1 MNNLSKILFKTLSG
15 DNAKVTTTDICN
27 YYRSFGSA
35 GYHAATNIVINKLK
49 EIGINDVKIKKY
61 PLDGEYKKLN
71 QKMPYAW
78 EPYNASLSIVNPIQ
92 EEIVNLNSTPS
103 CLAWWSMPTING
115 GETRRLIDVGY
126 GENDNDYIGKQIK
139 DNFVFIKGTDIPD
152 GWRHAAIKSMEK
164 GAKGLITD
172 YLFYPTYPFRTRESV
187 PDAVQLLRLPN
198 QFGKYNS
205 WGCSIDYNSSIKLQ
219 NLLKLGDVY
228 INADIHCKLF
238 KGEGVNV
245 EATIPG
251 SKYPEECVM
260 FIAHTSAG
268 TRPGANCAAG
278 PALMLEIARSIN
290 ELIKNKIIPEPI
302 RSIKFLF
309 IAEGKGSNVYIDDNL
324 KKINNIKTI
333 FCFDSVG
340 HHQDK
345 LNSNLMFYKH
355 PDSSPS
361 FINDFFVDIIEKVPK
376 ETSWVFKNDNDIS
389 LIKFLTAPYTVWSDN
404 HTWAAFGVPSP
415 LIMSWPDK
423 YFHTQLL
430 TPDNTDPRVFKQ
442 CGIATAL
449 AALEIANF
457 SKSTFC
463 RISNIIFNNSK
474 YRLNKIKIE
483 FLECLN
489 IGDDYFTNN
498 IYKSHS
504 DYFINKVEYTAKIDI
519 ETIKSL
525 NNLIKTTDFSFF
537 KKTSNELIN
546 RIKKEKNEII
556 EYINKNI
563 K

>member
-1 MNNLSKILFKTLSG
+1 MKHLSDVLYETLSG
-15 DNAKVTTTDICN
+15 EKAKETTTDICN

-35 GYHAATNIVINKLK
+35 GYHTATNLVVNKLQ
-49 EIGINDVKIKKY
+49 EIGINDVKITKY
-61 PLDGEYKKLN
+61 PLDGKYTKLN
-71 QKMPYAW
+71 QKMPLAW
-78 EPYNASLSIVNPIQ
+78 EPYSASLSINNPIQ
-92 EEIVNLNSTPS
+92 EEIVNFSDSPS
-103 CLAWWSMPTING
+103 CLAWWSVPTNEG
-115 GETRRLIDVGY
+115 GETRKLIDVGY
-126 GENDNDYIGKQIK
+126 GENENDFVGKEIK
-139 DNFVFIKGTDIPD
+139 NNYVFIKGTDIPD

-172 YLFYPTYPFRTRESV
+172 YLFYPNYYRTRENV

-198 QFGKYNS
+198 QFGKFNS

-228 INADIHCKLF
+228 INADIQCKLF
-238 KGEGVNV
+238 EGEGVNV

-251 SKYPEECVM
+251 SKYPDECVM

-278 PALMLEIARSIN
+278 PSLMLEIARTIN
-290 ELIKNKIIPEPI
+290 ELIKNNIIPEPI

-324 KKINNIKTI
+324 KNIKNIKTI

-340 HHQDK
+340 HQQDK
-345 LNSNLMFYKH
+345 LNSNLMQYKH

-361 FINDFFVDIIEKVPK
+361 FINDFFVDIIDKIPK

-389 LIKFLTAPYTVWSDN
+389 LIKFIAAPYTVWSDN

-442 CGIATAL
+442 CGIATAQ
-449 AALEIANF
+449 AALEIANIG
-457 SKSTFC
+457 KSNFY
-463 RISNIIFNNSK
+463 RISNIIYNNSI

-483 FLECLN
+483 FLES
-489 IGDDYFTNN
+489 IGGEDNDNP
-498 IYKSHS
+498 YKIFKNR
-504 DYFINKVEYTAKIDI
+504 DYFIKKLEYNAMTDI
-519 ETIKSL
+519 ESIKSL
-525 NNLIKTTDFSFF
+525 NNFIKSNDIDYFE
-537 KKTSNELIN
+537 KMINELIN
-546 RIKKEKNEII
+546 KLKKVKNDNI
-556 EYINKNI
+556 EYIKGN
-563 K
+563 